1 MQPLFPAELLAEQ
14 QRLLQRERFR
24 DDRLSRYGL
33 DAPDRVTVDRRQPH
47 PDPLGMM
54 LMKIQPRAA
63 IGTIMAWGT
72 RAVLSFRGEEA
83 RP

>member
-33 DAPDRVTVDRRQPH
+33 DAPDRVNVGRRPPH

-54 LMKIQPRAA
+54 LMKIQPGAA
-63 IGTIMAWGT
+63 IRPVATWLA
-72 RAVLSFRGEEA
+72 RVVPSLRGEEA
-83 RP
+83 RL